1 MTPQHKT
8 SFEVHLRNILTMSSK
23 GRSWKVDSGR
33 SWDGQIRSSGD
44 ILGTLEENAPGCTG
58 DQYLPAE

>member
-1 MTPQHKT
+1 MSPQHKT

-23 GRSWKVDSGR
+23 VRPWEVDAGRP
-33 SWDGQIRSSGD
+33 WDGQIGSSGD
-44 ILGTLEENAPGCTG
+44 ILGTLKEDAPGCTG